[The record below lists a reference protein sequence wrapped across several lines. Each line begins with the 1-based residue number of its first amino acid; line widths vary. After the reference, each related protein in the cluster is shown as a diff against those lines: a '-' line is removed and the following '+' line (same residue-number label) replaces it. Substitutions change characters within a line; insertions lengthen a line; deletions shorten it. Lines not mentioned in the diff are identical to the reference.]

1 MSKLKRLKEEY
12 DRIPIPE
19 ELGERIGRE
28 LGKAAKRRE
37 EERRRAFRRKIKA
50 GFRMTAGAAAAA
62 LLVFTAAL
70 NTSTAFA
77 GEAARLPVIG
87 GLARVLT
94 FRSYETE
101 EDGIGISVEIPA
113 IEAIEQETGLKMEK
127 VNRQIYDMCAQ
138 YAQEAA
144 ARAEEYRRA
153 FLDTGGSEEEWEEH
167 KIKIQ
172 VGYEIKSQSGEYLS
186 FVVRGTESWTT
197 AYSQARYYNVD
208 LKTGNMVTLKDLLGE
223 DAAAKAN
230 ESIRRQIEERSRR
243 GEIFFTE
250 EEGGFSGISEDTGF
264 YINESGRPVIVF
276 EKYGIAP
283 GSAGEV
289 EFEIGG

>member
-1 MSKLKRLKEEY
+1 MSRIQRMKEAY

-28 LGKAAKRRE
+28 LEKAGKRRE
-37 EERRRAFRRKIKA
+37 EERKRAFRRKIKA
-50 GFRMTAGAAAAA
+50 SLRMTAGAAAAA

-87 GLARVLT
+87 SLARVLT

-113 IEAIEQETGLKMEK
+113 IEAIEQETGIKLEK

-138 YAQEAA
+138 YAGEAA
-144 ARAEEYRRA
+144 ARAREYRKA
-153 FLDTGGSEEEWEEH
+153 FLDTGGSKEEWAAH

-186 FVVRGTESWTT
+186 FVVRGTESWTS
-197 AYSQARYYNVD
+197 AYSRARYYNVD

-223 DAAAKAN
+223 DAVSKAD
-230 ESIRRQIEERSRR
+230 ESIRRQIKERSLR
-243 GEIFFTE
+243 GETFFDG
-250 EEGGFSGISEDTGF
+250 EEGGFSGISEDAAF
-264 YINESGRPVIVF
+264 YISESGRPVIVF
-276 EKYGIAP
+276 EKYEIAP
-283 GSAGEV
+283 GAAGEV